1 MVTLGDAAAEH
12 DDDAMDYNAFVDASD
27 EQAEGEEDDEY
38 FDASDDD
45 VGDKDVQEE
54 GEDGDEGGN
63 GSDGGCY
70 SGSGG
75 DGGGSQKAHQSFAL
89 PCAVRR
95 GFGWFTV
102 VAHHS
107 VKRICLATLGTIRTP
122 LTRLYSIYILFIP
135 LTRLYSLFYKSA
147 SQSFLALTSRASFGP
162 HYYNT
167 SIARHRH
174 RHRRTSRY
182 HRSRRCA
189 RCRHRHACRRLE
201 VGVA

>member
-12 DDDAMDYNAFVDASD
+12 DDDAMDYNVFVDASD

-75 DGGGSQKAHQSFAL
+75 DGGGSQKAHQSFAS

-122 LTRLYSIYILFIP
+122 LTRLY
-135 LTRLYSLFYKSA
+135 
-147 SQSFLALTSRASFGP
+147 SFLALTSRASFGP